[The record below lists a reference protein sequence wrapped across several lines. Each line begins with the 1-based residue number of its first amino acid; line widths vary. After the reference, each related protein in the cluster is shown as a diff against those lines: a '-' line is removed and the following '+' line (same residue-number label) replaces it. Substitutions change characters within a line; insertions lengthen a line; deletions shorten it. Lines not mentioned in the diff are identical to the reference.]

1 MPIRNATLINSIYF
15 FEDIG
20 INVYIHGI
28 CNWISHLAS
37 ANVQITNIQLASW
50 PDATNWRLSA
60 CNWPGPIKLMISYTS
75 ADYWPMMYGNYC
87 PINTVSFHHHDIVS
101 VMSCGLWL
109 YKEGTLAIKP
119 LVPDHFSWTNVNIA
133 VTWQLLTWW
142 SWEFTLQW
150 RHNEH
155 DFASNHQP
163 HECLLYSLFRSR
175 SKKTS
180 NSASLAFVRGIHR
193 GPVNSPH
200 KGPSTRKMFPFDDVI
215 MINWV

>member
-37 ANVQITNIQLASW
+37 ANVQVTNIQLASW

-60 CNWPGPIKLMISYTS
+60 CNWPGPIKLMISYTV
-75 ADYWPMMYGNYC
+75 ANYWPMMYGNYC

-101 VMSCGLWL
+101 VMSYGLWL

-119 LVPDHFSWTNVNIA
+119 LVDPWSF
-133 VTWQLLTWW
+133 LLNQCQHCSHLTATDMM
-142 SWEFTLQW
+142 EL
-150 RHNEH
+150 
-155 DFASNHQP
+155 
-163 HECLLYSLFRSR
+163 
-175 SKKTS
+175 
-180 NSASLAFVRGIHR
+180 GIHITMT
-193 GPVNSPH
+193 S
-200 KGPSTRKMFPFDDVI
+200 
-215 MINWV
+215 